1 MNRLEKS
8 YGAEGA
14 AMAGGTRQAG
24 RRQGGA
30 AGTVQQRGVP
40 SAGIYHQMVPL
51 PPPPLMPAPAVPMV
65 PATGK
70 TRTDNVLAS
79 SSSTWTYKTRIRPE
93 RGNRR
98 TVQRMQWRAS
108 RWASA
113 FGGGGEDEEEEE
125 GPFSD
130 PYRDVPLDA
139 RVASMTI
146 SDVSPRLALKRILLL
161 YESHQ
166 FRAAANFVNRLSA
179 GTFRVLLHQLPLDL
193 FVESMPHSL
202 SVLEALYAKVFL
214 SADCMDVEGSGAGG
228 LKKLRPEAV
237 VMQMV
242 KYFAKHHQGPATE
255 APAAPP
261 TNQPFISS
269 CKKLLKL
276 IVVSD
281 PKIRK
286 ALSQRRR
293 ALDKALEGLGQ
304 HGLVASPTDAETLV
318 NLQDALKVEFTR
330 VVSTY
335 REALSRLEALWG
347 SSGGGGGVGGVGG
360 SGVGSIGGG
369 GTGGVGGGGPGS
381 PPVHASHQRQ
391 LSLRSPQI
399 QRRLIK
405 NKSLLNAVEPAMM
418 DRSLAVLLGI
428 LQRRVDHDKQVLFQF
443 TQLRK
448 EAARDVPSDAVV
460 APILMR
466 YSYGCQQ
473 VLQMMK
479 EVAEDED
486 DDSSDISG
494 YHSDSDSAIMMSGN
508 SPYISKR
515 ARYNF
520 LTRSIRSGSKAS
532 DRASLIV
539 AGLEPPP
546 PADGKRRSGAASR
559 TPHHACGSG
568 GGSSGIESGGC
579 GESPGSTPP
588 STPGKG
594 IGPSSGPLRPRQ
606 LKARKELQKLN
617 SAGSSS
623 SSSTTSS
630 ATIACCPNC
639 RPLAALQLP
648 EGQDDH
654 KISRMHQE
662 LANLR
667 SELIQAKGTIAE
679 LRENE
684 VLLNERLAVEQK
696 ARVEA
701 EEREAGGSHYEGLI
715 GVDPEARSTDGGCSG
730 SSAPAGAWGGGGGP
744 SAQLLLGRY
753 ASLYAQARVDTLD
766 ALDNLAPLK
775 EAEELK
781 AKILFSVVVLSFRSA
796 QSLQSSIKAQVRE
809 VLQIP
814 ASAQSTPPP
823 TAQAVSNVSTETS
836 GVAEVEEAVS
846 EYLRRNADSFNM
858 SRNVEEVCSQIWATL
873 YDYPCLKSCDGLVQY
888 VKSAVRLA
896 WNLINQSPPYV
907 LEYEH
912 RSFRK
917 DMHIRFHSSDQ
928 NSDRIRCYL
937 WPALLEGGANGPC
950 VHKAVVIT

>member
-1 MNRLEKS
+1 
-8 YGAEGA
+8 
-14 AMAGGTRQAG
+14 
-24 RRQGGA
+24 
-30 AGTVQQRGVP
+30 
-40 SAGIYHQMVPL
+40 
-51 PPPPLMPAPAVPMV
+51 
-65 PATGK
+65 
-70 TRTDNVLAS
+70 
-79 SSSTWTYKTRIRPE
+79 
-93 RGNRR
+93 
-98 TVQRMQWRAS
+98 MQWRAS

-113 FGGGGEDEEEEE
+113 FGEGGEEEEPGAE
-125 GPFSD
+125 DASGPHSD

-214 SADCMDVEGSGAGG
+214 SADCMDLDSNGGGGG
-228 LKKLRPEAV
+228 LKKLRPDAV

-242 KYFAKHHQGPATE
+242 KYFAKHHGGATVSAAGE
-255 APAAPP
+255 GAVHVNAPFVA
-261 TNQPFISS
+261 S

-293 ALDKALEGLGQ
+293 ALDKAIEGLGQ
-304 HGLVASPTDAETLV
+304 HGLVASPTDAETLI
-318 NLQDALKVEFTR
+318 NLQDALKVEFSR
-330 VVSTY
+330 VVNTY

-347 SSGGGGGVGGVGG
+347 SVGA
-360 SGVGSIGGG
+360 
-369 GTGGVGGGGPGS
+369 GPGA

-405 NKSLLNAVEPAMM
+405 NKSLLNAVEPAMQ

-448 EAARDVPSDAVV
+448 EAARDVPTDAVV

-508 SPYISKR
+508 SPFISKR

-520 LTRSIRSGSKAS
+520 LTRSIRSDGKAS
-532 DRASLIV
+532 DGTPYGCDDSS
-539 AGLEPPP
+539 E
-546 PADGKRRSGAASR
+546 DKHR
-559 TPHHACGSG
+559 TGRQHHARA

-579 GESPGSTPP
+579 GESPGPSPP
-588 STPGKG
+588 STPGKT
-594 IGPSSGPLRPRQ
+594 PTPGPLRPRQ
-606 LKARKELQKLN
+606 LKARKELHKLN

-623 SSSTTSS
+623 SSSSS
-630 ATIACCPNC
+630 ATIACCPDC
-639 RPLAALQLP
+639 RPRAALQLP
-648 EGQDDH
+648 GGDLLY
-654 KISRMHQE
+654 QE
-662 LANLR
+662 MANLR
-667 SELIQAKGTIAE
+667 LEIIRSKNTIAA

-684 VLLNERLAVEQK
+684 ALLSERLALEQK

-701 EEREAGGSHYEGLI
+701 EEREASGESHYEGLI
-715 GVDPEARSTDGGCSG
+715 GVDPHELPRSHSTGGD
-730 SSAPAGAWGGGGGP
+730 SASHGTGGP
-744 SAQLLLGRY
+744 SAQLLVGRF

-766 ALDNLAPLK
+766 ALDNLPQLRDAEDLK
-775 EAEELK
+775 S
-781 AKILFSVVVLSFRSA
+781 KILFSVVVLSFRSV
-796 QSLQSSIKAQVRE
+796 QSLLASVKAQVHDI
-809 VLQIP
+809 LQMP
-814 ASAQSTPPP
+814 TSSTPPP

-836 GVAEVEEAVS
+836 GVAEMEEAMGD
-846 EYLRRNADSFNM
+846 YLRRNVENFDM
-858 SRNVEEVCSQIWATL
+858 TKNVEEVCSQIWATL
-873 YDYPCLKSCDGLVQY
+873 YDYPCLKSCEGLVQY

-896 WNLINQSPPYV
+896 WSLINQSPPYM

-912 RSFRK
+912 RIFRK
-917 DMHIRFHSSDQ
+917 DTHIRFHSSDQ
-928 NSDRIRCYL
+928 NADRIRCYL

-950 VHKAVVIT
+950 VHKGVVIT